1 MRVVGA
7 RLMCEAGLRIR
18 SRKRRRLV
26 SSSRHALPIVPNHLD
41 RQFASDRPNRH
52 WDSDLAYVRAPK
64 TGCIWRSCSISTRAV
79 VGWAIHHRMQQV
91 LVHAALEMAAA
102 RRQPKEDVL
111 LR

>member
-41 RQFASDRPNRH
+41 RQFASDM
-52 WDSDLAYVRAPK
+52 AYVRAPK

-111 LR
+111 LH